1 MLYAKLLIKR
11 KGGIMAIKE
20 AKQSGSNVIV
30 KCGNSTTTFSGK
42 LIGYTSN
49 AVFIQNGRNLQVFI
63 EHNGNVV
70 SSGVQISLS
79 GNEDIRMYSNQV
91 GIKRGAT
98 IHLYGENGKPAGTR
112 PA

>member
-1 MLYAKLLIKR
+1 
-11 KGGIMAIKE
+11 MAIKE
-20 AKQSGSNVIV
+20 AKQSGSSVIV
-30 KCGNSTTTFSGK
+30 KYGNSTTTFSGK

-63 EHNGNVV
+63 ERNGNVV

-79 GNEDIRMYSNQV
+79 SNEDIRMYGNQV

-98 IHLYGENGKPAGTR
+98 IHLYGENGKPAGIR

>member
-1 MLYAKLLIKR
+1 
-11 KGGIMAIKE
+11 MAIKE

-30 KCGNSTTTFSGK
+30 KCGNSTITFSGK

-63 EHNGNVV
+63 ERNGNVV

-79 GNEDIRMYSNQV
+79 GNEDIRMYGNQV

-98 IHLYGENGKPAGTR
+98 IRLYGENGKPAGTR